1 MKRWQYLFSVQLNFN
16 KLSSTEKPDKSNYDR
31 LVYKPT
37 VTTHELCMD
46 GVYAIYLSLFWEYR
60 LFKGQ
65 IIVQFI
71 FGCCYIYFIFYILYI
86 LNKGKTAKKE
96 EKRRERE
103 RDKDTLCYFTPRTD
117 GSHTPQCLLEGCIDM
132 ETAITIGQVL
142 QETDVSHVWTIY
154 WHTTLKYIQK
164 VFPNQKHQL
173 DSRKSKSVL
182 IHEIMWLFRY
192 FHSTGLEVQF
202 YIL

>member
-65 IIVQFI
+65 IIVRFI

-86 LNKGKTAKKE
+86 LNKGKTAKRE

-103 RDKDTLCYFTPRTD
+103 KEIRIPCATSLPEQMGATL
-117 GSHTPQCLLEGCIDM
+117 H
-132 ETAITIGQVL
+132 
-142 QETDVSHVWTIY
+142 
-154 WHTTLKYIQK
+154 
-164 VFPNQKHQL
+164 
-173 DSRKSKSVL
+173 SVC
-182 IHEIMWLFRY
+182 WKAA
-192 FHSTGLEVQF
+192 STWRLP
-202 YIL
+202 LP

>member
-71 FGCCYIYFIFYILYI
+71 FGCCYIYFIFLVFIYFII
-86 LNKGKTAKKE
+86 AQNKHIYLWTKVKLQKRKKKE
-96 EKRRERE
+96 EREKEIRIPCATSLPE
-103 RDKDTLCYFTPRTD
+103 QMGATL
-117 GSHTPQCLLEGCIDM
+117 H
-132 ETAITIGQVL
+132 
-142 QETDVSHVWTIY
+142 
-154 WHTTLKYIQK
+154 
-164 VFPNQKHQL
+164 
-173 DSRKSKSVL
+173 SVC
-182 IHEIMWLFRY
+182 WKAA
-192 FHSTGLEVQF
+192 STWRLP
-202 YIL
+202 LP